1 MVMKKAEIKELNT
14 KDLKDRV
21 QSEKAEYIKMK
32 LDHAVSPAEN
42 TSTLRQTRKGIARML
57 TELRQREINE
67 QKQ

>member
-1 MVMKKAEIKELNT
+1 MKKAEIKELNT

-21 QSEKAEYIKMK
+21 QSEKAEYVKMK
-32 LDHAVSPAEN
+32 MDHAVSSAEN
-42 TSTLRQTRKGIARML
+42 TSNLRQVRKGIARML

>member
-1 MVMKKAEIKELNT
+1 MKKSEIKELNT

-21 QSEKAEYIKMK
+21 QTEKAEYVKMK

-42 TSTLRQTRKGIARML
+42 TSKLKEVRKGIARML

-67 QKQ
+67 QK

>member
-1 MVMKKAEIKELNT
+1 MKKAEIKELNT
-14 KDLKDRV
+14 KDLNDRV
-21 QSEKAEYIKMK
+21 QTEKADYVRMK

-42 TSTLRQTRKGIARML
+42 TSNLRQVRKGIARML

>member
-1 MVMKKAEIKELNT
+1 MKKAEIKELNT

-21 QSEKAEYIKMK
+21 QSEKAEYLKMK
-32 LDHAVSPAEN
+32 MDHVISPAVN
-42 TSTLRQTRKGIARML
+42 TSNLRQVRRGIARML

>member
-1 MVMKKAEIKELNT
+1 MKKAEIKELNT
-14 KDLKDRV
+14 KDLNDRV
-21 QSEKAEYIKMK
+21 QTEKAEYVKMK

-42 TSTLRQTRKGIARML
+42 TSNLRKVRKDIARML